1 MESLEKKITENQL
14 IFDDSEPG
22 EGHFDRFIQK
32 LDKISPVRKFTV
44 PYYLK
49 VAAVLLLVSFSS
61 ILIYEKVVS
70 PRFEKNKYS
79 FGKLSPEYR
88 EVEDYFMHI
97 INVKYNQLQ
106 DLDID
111 DKYQKDMI
119 MKELNEM
126 DKIYQSLSKELQ
138 RDPYN
143 ERLINAMIQHYQL
156 KLEIINGIT
165 KQLEIIKNSASNNNQ
180 DENTEI

>member
-1 MESLEKKITENQL
+1 MDSLEKRLTENRTK
-14 IFDDSEPG
+14 FDDAEPG
-22 EGHFDRFIQK
+22 YGHFDRFVQK
-32 LDKISPVRKFTV
+32 LEKIRMVRKFTV

-49 VAAVLLLVSFSS
+49 VAIVLLLVSFSS
-61 ILIYEKVVS
+61 ILIYELVIS

-88 EVEDYFMHI
+88 EVEDYFIHT

-106 DLDID
+106 NLDIE
-111 DKYQKDMI
+111 DKIQKDMI

-126 DKIYQSLSKELQ
+126 DEIYQNLSKELQ
-138 RDPYN
+138 YDPNN

-156 KLEIINGIT
+156 KLEIINEIT
-165 KQLEIIKNSASNNNQ
+165 KQLENIKKSASNNNQ
-180 DENTEI
+180 DENTDI